1 MRTPNKSLLIEKY
14 INDRVGQEI
23 KPMDIANTLSCTVQT
38 VYLFIRNNQN
48 RFSSVNRGVFKIIAA
63 ENQLFLNTDGTI
75 WYTVWT

>member
-1 MRTPNKSLLIEKY
+1 
-14 INDRVGQEI
+14 
-23 KPMDIANTLSCTVQT
+23 

-75 WYTVWT
+75 